1 MHYRRNYQDV
11 NFGNLVLRTMID
23 IKKLQ
28 MVNLKDVL
36 LNIHASYVILDSDAL
51 ENEKVSV
58 FYQNASNMIS
68 IVITGQ
74 NRAISK
80 STHLGYLFA

>member
-58 FYQNASNMIS
+58 FYQNASNS
-68 IVITGQ
+68 
-74 NRAISK
+74 
-80 STHLGYLFA
+80 